1 MITPS
6 IINYNEMANLPEPD
20 FDSAEDFDVAED
32 ILKWFTE
39 QVAADEIENVTD
51 EMLERIVSGDAPGG
65 HKATGV
71 IFCECNNSALNGLTG
86 LSLFSMIL

>member
-1 MITPS
+1 M
-6 IINYNEMANLPEPD
+6 
-20 FDSAEDFDVAED
+20 AED

-86 LSLFSMIL
+86 IYSA